1 MQEAIKLLSQDRN
14 ISFEWIS
21 NPSFFREMTSSFC
34 TVKPQKPLLLIQK
47 LSPGLA
53 WTQRWEICITSR
65 NSIGSGGSDVQ
76 RTELQALVKSCLGTQ
91 APLPAQV
98 TPGTRWAHSQVPTN
112 PAMPFPVF
120 CVSLSSPLPQNASN
134 PSTAGLHTRTQKPNS
149 NSPQCW

>member
-47 LSPGLA
+47 LSPGLT

-65 NSIGSGGSDVQ
+65 NSIGSRGSDVQ
-76 RTELQALVKSCLGTQ
+76 RTKLQALVKSCLGTQ
-91 APLPAQV
+91 APLPAQWPPWDQV
-98 TPGTRWAHSQVPTN
+98 SSQPGAHKPSNALPCVR
-112 PAMPFPVF
+112 
-120 CVSLSSPLPQNASN
+120 VSLSSPLPQNASKPN
-134 PSTAGLHTRTQKPNS
+134 TAGLHTRTQKPNS